1 MEMGSSNLVGWVAK
15 VYVGLLAVA
24 GVVVLAWAVDRYLIA
39 ATDRSMTLGIVAG
52 AAVLVVFLLV
62 IRRAART

>member
-1 MEMGSSNLVGWVAK
+1 MEMGSSNLIGWVAK